1 MKGSKMRMSICF
13 FLSRISSRIRP
24 GYLQDC
30 FSADKRR
37 TVFRI
42 DFTYFLQSVN
52 IRLVN
57 TFYSSPAPVITPGTE
72 FAVDPAG
79 SV

>member
-1 MKGSKMRMSICF
+1 MRMSKCD
-13 FLSRISSRIRP
+13 FLVPNFSRIRP
-24 GYLQDC
+24 GFFQDC